1 MSDQLVRNLLGGL
14 RATGSPH
21 PVVEPFTGD
30 ILYNLPT
37 STSADLDQVFKL
49 ARDAQ
54 KNWSE
59 VDLAERKKIMLRFH
73 DLLMQERHSG
83 LDLVQRETGKARR
96 DANEEILDVC
106 ITARHYARDAKRL
119 LKSRRHMGALPGLTG
134 VVENRIPKGVVG
146 IISPWNYPITLAAS
160 DAIPAL
166 LAGNSVVLK
175 PDVQTT
181 LCALWIGNLLQQA
194 GLPEGVFSIVSGEGP
209 IVGPMVIDRADYIMF
224 TGSTAVGR
232 MVAARCGERLIG
244 ASMELG
250 GKNAMIVRA
259 DVDPEVAASIAV
271 RASFAN
277 SGQLCISMERIYVN
291 ETVYQEFLDAFVRR
305 TTGLRLSGH
314 LGWGAEVGSL
324 ISEKQATRVQ
334 EHVDQA
340 VAQGAVVH
348 AGGKRRPDIGPYF
361 FEPTILTGVDDSMT
375 LCAQETFGPVVAV
388 YPVSSDAE
396 AIARA
401 NDTEYGLNASV
412 LTRNIAMG
420 NSIARQL
427 RAGTVNINEGYAAAW
442 ASKRAPMGGMGA
454 SGLGRRHGDEG
465 MWKYTEPQTV
475 ATQRALG
482 FGPQFGW
489 TDQRWGNFLATSL
502 DALKKIGWR

>member
-14 RATGSPH
+14 RATGAQQ
-21 PVVEPFTGD
+21 PVIEPFTGD

-37 STSADLDQVFKL
+37 STSADLDQVFDQ

-54 KNWSE
+54 KSWSE

-119 LKSRRHMGALPGLTG
+119 LKSRRHIGALPGLTG

-209 IVGPMVIDRADYIMF
+209 IVGPMVIDRSDYIMF

-277 SGQLCISMERIYVN
+277 SGQLCISMERIYVHEN
-291 ETVYQEFLDAFVRR
+291 VYQEFLNAFVRR
-305 TTGLRLSGH
+305 TTALRLSAH
-314 LGWGAEVGSL
+314 VGWGAEVGSL
-324 ISEKQATRVQ
+324 ISEKQAARVQ

-348 AGGKRRPDIGPYF
+348 AGGNRRPDIGPYF
-361 FEPTILTGVDDSMT
+361 FEPTILTGVNDSMT
-375 LCAQETFGPVVAV
+375 LCTQETFGPVVAV

-489 TDQRWGNFLATSL
+489 TDERWGNFLATSL